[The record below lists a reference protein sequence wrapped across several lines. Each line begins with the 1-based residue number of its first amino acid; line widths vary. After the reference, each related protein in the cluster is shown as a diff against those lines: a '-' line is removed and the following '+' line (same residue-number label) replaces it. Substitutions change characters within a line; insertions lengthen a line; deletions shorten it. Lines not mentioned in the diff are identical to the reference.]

1 MSEPSKQGLTY
12 FPLDVNFLQ
21 DIKVK
26 KIRNACHTVGITVL
40 LSLLTSIY
48 RDCGY
53 YIEWDNDLSFLIAD
67 EFGVSEGAVTE
78 TIMKALQVNF
88 FDNEMFKNHKI
99 LTSRRIQRTFIKAL
113 ERRKQIEMIAEFMVI
128 DTKEYKN
135 VILISISGLYSVDNN
150 PENVYNNPIEPATL
164 QQDVDIN
171 PENVDKTQQSKGKES
186 KEKNKEIYSPA
197 EPPDEPAPPEKIDYS
212 FFMEQ
217 FNALPS
223 FPKIRTMTD
232 KRKKSLKVLLN
243 QYSQDDILTAFTKA
257 ESSDFLS
264 GRTGKWSGC
273 GFDWI
278 INSNNFVKLLEGNYD
293 NKPSE
298 GSQVGNIPQRPNR
311 FANFPQRKRDYE
323 KLEKMETELL
333 MKGTQGGMES
343 SSHKQ

>member
-1 MSEPSKQGLTY
+1 M
-12 FPLDVNFLQ
+12 
-21 DIKVK
+21 
-26 KIRNACHTVGITVL
+26 
-40 LSLLTSIY
+40 
-48 RDCGY
+48 
-53 YIEWDNDLSFLIAD
+53 
-67 EFGVSEGAVTE
+67 
-78 TIMKALQVNF
+78 
-88 FDNEMFKNHKI
+88 
-99 LTSRRIQRTFIKAL
+99 
-113 ERRKQIEMIAEFMVI
+113 
-128 DTKEYKN
+128 
-135 VILISISGLYSVDNN
+135 
-150 PENVYNNPIEPATL
+150 

-197 EPPDEPAPPEKIDYS
+197 EPPDELAPPEKIDYS

>member
-88 FDNEMFKNHKI
+88 FDNDMFKKHKI

-135 VILISISGLYSVDNN
+135 VILISLSGSNSVDNN
-150 PENVYNNPIEPATL
+150 PENVYNNPIEPATS

-171 PENVDKTQQSKGKES
+171 PENVDKTQQSKVKKS
-186 KEKNKEIYSPA
+186 KVNKKEIYSPA
-197 EPPDEPAPPEKIDYS
+197 EPPDELAPPEKIDYG

-243 QYSQDDILTAFTKA
+243 QYSQDDILTAFKKA
-257 ESSDFLS
+257 ESSNFLS

-278 INSNNFVKLLEGNYD
+278 INFNNFVKLLEGNYD

-298 GSQVGNIPQRPNR
+298 GSQAEKMPQRPNR
-311 FANFPQRKRDYE
+311 FANFPQRKLDYE
-323 KLEKMETELL
+323 KLEKMEAELL
-333 MKGTQGGMES
+333 MKRTQGGKS
-343 SSHKQ
+343 D